1 MDTKEILILEERDY
15 NNLYKINLVKEGI
28 YLRAIDWSAYL
39 LSLLNKDE
47 PLSASKIKSYGI
59 TIISV
64 GFPIISGAKYLSM
77 FDINN
82 IDLSQDVI
90 VLDARDLITENF
102 KFEDIGPLLKQ
113 WGETI
118 PMFMPEAIA
127 PSEITN
133 GSDKQPENSY
143 SFLDIMREFLSYD
156 TSDKSASNNIAFI
169 NAMKKKILN
178 LII

>member
-1 MDTKEILILEERDY
+1 MDTKEKLILEERD
-15 NNLYKINLVKEGI
+15 NDNLYKINLVKEGI

-47 PLSASKIKSYGI
+47 PLSASKIKNYGI

-64 GFPIISGAKYLSM
+64 GFPIIYGSKYLSM
-77 FDINN
+77 FDIDN

-102 KFEDIGPLLKQ
+102 TFEDIGPLLRQ
-113 WGETI
+113 WAETV
-118 PMFMPEAIA
+118 PMFMPEDIA
-127 PSEITN
+127 ASEITN
-133 GSDKQPENSY
+133 DLDEQPENSY
-143 SFLDIMREFLSYD
+143 SFLDVMREFLSYD
-156 TSDKSASNNIAFI
+156 TNDKSAANNIAFI
-169 NAMKKKILN
+169 NGMKKKILG